1 MSADAL
7 RPHIGALRHRVVLE
21 APVRSGDGGGGAFV
35 VWTPVA
41 EIWAGIAPGTGSE
54 AVLGDSL
61 AGRVS
66 HEIVVRHRADVV
78 PAMRFRL
85 GNRHFEIVAAIDV
98 GERRRML
105 RCLCRE
111 ELL

>member
-1 MSADAL
+1 MSVS
-7 RPHIGALRHRVVLE
+7 HIGALRHRLVLE
-21 APVRSGDGGGGAFV
+21 VATRVGDGGGGAV
-35 VWTPVA
+35 VTW
-41 EIWAGIAPGTGSE
+41 E
-54 AVLGDSL
+54 AVAGLWASITPTSGTETVVADQV

-66 HEIVVRHRADVV
+66 HDIVIRHRSDIV
-78 PAMRFRL
+78 PSMRFRL
-85 GNRHFEIVAAIDV
+85 GSRVFEILAALDV